1 MLGRNRFSRR
11 TAIAC
16 AALALVASACG
27 REGATTG
34 PSGTTSKDFAANLR
48 LVSGDQQL
56 GAMGSALSQP
66 IVVKV
71 VDAGG
76 QPVTGAAVTFS
87 VRAGGGS
94 INPAANISDAN
105 GLVSSTW
112 TMGTSLGE
120 NKAVALLTNQF
131 LLDSAVFK
139 ATATTGPASALSM
152 VSGNNQTIQA
162 SRALPLPLVVRVRD
176 AFGNNLSGVR
186 VTWTPAASNG
196 TVTVAVD
203 TTAVDGTASASWTL
217 GNAAA
222 TQSLNAT
229 VTGIATPVAFSAVAT
244 ADSGR
249 IFCVGVTSSP
259 CATTSTLANASVSTS
274 AGTLT
279 VRVTDQYGNP
289 VSGAAITWNDLVVGG
304 GSLSATTGTT
314 SAAGIATTSWTLGR
328 RLGVQSVRAKL
339 TGRTETITVSATG
352 TVGFSDVIAGN
363 TMACGISAATN
374 SVYCWGAGGDGQLGM
389 GGFGSSTQPTMA
401 ITQAG
406 DTASGL
412 ILNARQVSGGR
423 NGYCAL
429 TFARTLYCW
438 GRQLGAAAS
447 ATPTAVAL
455 LAGPANV
462 FPNAVF
468 MGEDFGC
475 LLDLAGLAYC
485 GGLNISGQLGD
496 GGASGN
502 GTAVGTWA
510 SIVAPAAAP
519 LFASVAPGRT
529 HSCGIPR
536 FNSTDAASRLAT
548 QSVYCW
554 GLNNEGQ
561 LGNNTIVN
569 GTAPATVTMPFGTT
583 RFDSATVV
591 AGAQHSC
598 AVEGVGSVSA
608 GGGPGTAWCWGS
620 NAFGQLGIGTI
631 SPPGDR
637 RLVPTIVTGGVSFVA
652 LYAGEHH
659 TCGLTVD
666 GAATCWGRNTFGQLG
681 DGTTTNSATPV
692 AVQGGKAFRKL
703 SLGETFTCGVTGR
716 PGDLSTIPG
725 TIFCWGSNQF
735 GQLGTGTTT
744 NIPFPSTA
752 VIGQP

>member
-1 MLGRNRFSRR
+1 MLGRTRFSRR
-11 TAIAC
+11 SAIAC
-16 AALALVASACG
+16 TALALSAAACN
-27 REGATTG
+27 RDSATTG
-34 PSGTTSKDFAANLR
+34 PSGSTSKDFAANLR

-66 IVVKV
+66 IIVKV

-94 INPAANISDAN
+94 INPAANVSDAN

-139 ATATTGPASALSM
+139 ATATTGPANALSLM
-152 VSGNNQTIQA
+152 SGNNQTIQA
-162 SRALPLPLVVRVRD
+162 SRALPLPLSVRVRD

-186 VTWTPAASNG
+186 VTWTPAATNG
-196 TVTVAVD
+196 SVTVAVD
-203 TTAVDGTASASWTL
+203 TTAADGTANASWTL
-217 GNAAA
+217 GNAAT

-229 VTGIATPVAFSAVAT
+229 VTGSATPLAFTAVAT

-249 IFCVGVTSSP
+249 IFTVTATPPATASASSLLG
-259 CATTSTLANASVSTS
+259 AITI
-274 AGTLT
+274 
-279 VRVTDQYGNP
+279 RVTDQYGNN
-289 VSGAAITWNDLVVGG
+289 VSGAAITWNDLIVGG

-314 SAAGIATTSWTLGR
+314 SATGAATTTWTLGR
-328 RLGVQSVRAKL
+328 RLGTQSVRAKL
-339 TGRTETITVSATG
+339 TGRSETISVSATS

-363 TMACGISAATN
+363 TQACGVSAASN
-374 SVYCWGAGGDGQLGM
+374 SVYCWGAGSDGQLGM

-412 ILNARQVSGGR
+412 ILSARQVAGGR

-429 TFARTLYCW
+429 TFARTLFCW
-438 GRQLGAAAS
+438 GRQLGAAAV
-447 ATPTAVAL
+447 ATPTSVPL
-455 LAGPANV
+455 LSGAANV

-475 LLDLAGLAYC
+475 LLDLAGLAFC
-485 GGLNISGQLGD
+485 GGQSLSGQLG
-496 GGASGN
+496 SGSLT
-502 GTAVGTWA
+502 GTGVGTWA
-510 SIVAPAAAP
+510 TVTAPAGAS
-519 LFASVAPGRT
+519 LFANIAAGRS
-529 HSCGIPR
+529 HSCGVPR
-536 FNSTDAASRLAT
+536 LNSTDAASRLAT

-561 LGNNTIVN
+561 VGNNAIVN
-569 GTAPATVTMPFGTT
+569 STVPVTVTMPGGLASTT
-583 RFDSATVV
+583 RFDSSTVV
-591 AGAQHSC
+591 TGAQHSC
-598 AVEGVGSVSA
+598 AVEGVGSVTA

-620 NAFGQLGIGTI
+620 NAFGQLGLGTT
-631 SPPGDR
+631 SGSGDR
-637 RLVPTIVTGGVSFVA
+637 RLVPTLVTGGVVFAA

-659 TCGLTVD
+659 TCGLTAA
-666 GAATCWGRNTFGQLG
+666 GQATCWGRNTFGQLG
-681 DGTTTNSATPV
+681 DGTTTNSLAPV
-692 AVQGGKAFRKL
+692 AVAGGLAFRKL
-703 SLGETFTCGVTGR
+703 SLGETFTCGVTGT
-716 PGDLSTIPG
+716 PGTLSTTPG

-744 NIPFPSTA
+744 NVLVPTA
-752 VIGQP
+752 GRVLGQP

>member
-1 MLGRNRFSRR
+1 MLGRTRFSRR
-11 TAIAC
+11 SAIAC
-16 AALALVASACG
+16 TALALAAAACN
-27 REGATTG
+27 RDSATTG
-34 PSGTTSKDFAANLR
+34 PSGSTSKDFAANLR

-94 INPAANISDAN
+94 INPAANVSDAN

-139 ATATTGPASALSM
+139 ATATTGPAAALSM

-162 SRALPLPLVVRVRD
+162 SRALPLPLSVRVRD

-186 VTWTPAASNG
+186 VIWTPAASNG
-196 TVTVAVD
+196 SVTVAVD
-203 TTAVDGTASASWTL
+203 TTAADGTANANWTL
-217 GNAAA
+217 GNTAT

-229 VTGIATPVAFSAVAT
+229 VTGIGTPVSFTAVAT

-249 IFCVGVTSSP
+249 IFTVTATPPATASASS
-259 CATTSTLANASVSTS
+259 LLGNI
-274 AGTLT
+274 T
-279 VRVTDQYGNP
+279 VRVTDQYGNN
-289 VSGAAITWNDLVVGG
+289 VSGAAITWNDQIVGG

-314 SAAGIATTSWTLGR
+314 SATGAATTTWTLGR
-328 RLGVQSVRAKL
+328 RLGTQSVRAKL
-339 TGRTETITVSATG
+339 TGRSETVTVSATS
-352 TVGFSDVIAGN
+352 TVGLSDVIAGN
-363 TMACGISAATN
+363 TQACGISAATN
-374 SVYCWGAGGDGQLGM
+374 FVYCWGAGSDGQLGM

-412 ILNARQVSGGR
+412 ILSARQVVGGR

-447 ATPTAVAL
+447 GTPTAITLTGTGGAS
-455 LAGPANV
+455 V
-462 FPNAVF
+462 FPNSAF

-475 LLDLAGLAYC
+475 LIDLAGTAFCSGNNLV
-485 GGLNISGQLGD
+485 GQLGN
-496 GGASGN
+496 GLAPT
-502 GTAVGTWA
+502 GTAVGTWV
-510 SIVAPAAAP
+510 SLTAPAGAP
-519 LFASVAPGRT
+519 LFASIATGRS
-529 HSCGIPR
+529 HGCGIPR
-536 FNSTDAASRLAT
+536 LNSTDAASRLAT

-561 LGNNTIVN
+561 VGNNTIV
-569 GTAPATVTMPFGTT
+569 TANAPVTVTMPAGTT
-583 RFDSATVV
+583 RFDSTTIVT
-591 AGAQHSC
+591 GAQHSC
-598 AVEGVGSVSA
+598 AVEGVGSVA
-608 GGGPGTAWCWGS
+608 PGGGPGTAWCWGS
-620 NAFGQLGIGTI
+620 NGFGQLGIGTTTGA
-631 SPPGDR
+631 GDR
-637 RLVPTIVTGGVSFVA
+637 RLVPTIVTGGIVFAA

-659 TCGLTVD
+659 TCGLTAA
-666 GAATCWGRNTFGQLG
+666 GSATCWGRNTFGQLG
-681 DGTTTNSATPV
+681 DGTTTNSLAPV
-692 AVQGGKAFRKL
+692 AVAGGLAFRKL
-703 SLGETFTCGVTGR
+703 SLGETFTCGVTGT
-716 PGDLSTIPG
+716 PGALSTTPG
-725 TIFCWGSNQF
+725 TVYCWGSNQF

-744 NIPFPSTA
+744 NVLVPTA
-752 VIGQP
+752 GRVLGQP